1 MLYIAD
7 EVFLTG
13 TAAEITPVRSVDKI
27 PVGEGKRG
35 PITERLQKQFFGLFD
50 GTTADRWNWLEPIG
64 DQKAGR
70 IASGRRSEEP
80 ACRAVAVRERSGRRT
95 SSCPKPTT
103 RRPCCTSTC
112 T

>member
-1 MLYIAD
+1 MQLAASAGIEVLEQNIPRELLYIAD

-35 PITERLQKQFFGLFD
+35 PLTEKLQKLFFGLFD
-50 GTTADRWNWLEPIG
+50 GSTADTHGWLEPIV

-70 IASGRRSEEP
+70 SRPIA
-80 ACRAVAVRERSGRRT
+80 V
-95 SSCPKPTT
+95 
-103 RRPCCTSTC
+103 
-112 T
+112 

>member
-1 MLYIAD
+1 VIRLAEAAGVEVLEQNIPREMLYIAD

-35 PITERLQKQFFGLFD
+35 PLTERLQKQFFGLFD

-64 DQKAGR
+64 DQKTGR
-70 IASGRRSEEP
+70 SRP
-80 ACRAVAVRERSGRRT
+80 VAV
-95 SSCPKPTT
+95 
-103 RRPCCTSTC
+103 
-112 T
+112 